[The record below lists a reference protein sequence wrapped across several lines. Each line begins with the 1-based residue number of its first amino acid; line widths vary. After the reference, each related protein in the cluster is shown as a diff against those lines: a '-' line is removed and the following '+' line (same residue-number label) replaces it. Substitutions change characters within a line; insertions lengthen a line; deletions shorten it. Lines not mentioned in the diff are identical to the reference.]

1 MPRQRGSAQ
10 LFCALEAGSRRRAC
24 TTSAITRAY
33 RPSTPSSYSARLVTR
48 RSGRLAKLREDA
60 LVALYQNGERL
71 RPEQGYPLRLFLPGW
86 EGNTSVNRHRP
97 RRRRAPARERHAA
110 EGAALYATRCAPCH
124 GANAEGEPAD
134 RPVGSLTS
142 AAPQLTVGSFWPHAT
157 TLFDSLRRAMPYD
170 SPGSLSA
177 NDVYA
182 LTAFLLERNGAI
194 AAELRLDAASL
205 PVVRMPNRD
214 GFESAW
220 QRGP

>member
-1 MPRQRGSAQ
+1 
-10 LFCALEAGSRRRAC
+10 
-24 TTSAITRAY
+24 
-33 RPSTPSSYSARLVTR
+33 
-48 RSGRLAKLREDA
+48 
-60 LVALYQNGERL
+60 
-71 RPEQGYPLRLFLPGW
+71 
-86 EGNTSVNRHRP
+86 
-97 RRRRAPARERHAA
+97 
-110 EGAALYATRCAPCH
+110 
-124 GANAEGEPAD
+124 
-134 RPVGSLTS
+134 
-142 AAPQLTVGSFWPHAT
+142 
-157 TLFDSLRRAMPYD
+157 MPYD